1 MSVPDR
7 TDSTPAHAHG
17 GHGHSHRP
25 KRVRAAGLP
34 DTPGPLPIVIGVTG
48 HRDLRQEDRPALE
61 GIVRRILLDVRAAH
75 PHSPLILLSPLAE
88 GSDRLVARVALA
100 AGVRLIVPLPLA
112 QDLYEQDFQDDGSR
126 AEFRQLLAAA
136 ESSVVLPLVAGN
148 TSAGVTTYGE
158 QRNRQYAQVG
168 AIIARQS
175 QVLLALW
182 DGVAGDGDDKVGG
195 TADVVRFRLEGVP
208 ASYDPAAASPLSF
221 AGTGPVHHIVTPR
234 VGRPVP
240 DRALTTTLLVP
251 ERQSTATSHDDLQWW
266 MDQFNEDALR
276 FRDEMAANRAS
287 SKAQLL
293 QVSEAAL
300 ADTTLSLPHAA
311 HVTLEHYAV
320 ADTLAL
326 HFAGHTRAASRKL
339 FAWVFVSALFFNLF
353 HSLPH
358 PHLAEHPSALE
369 RLAAVPWLLLLFL
382 GASIV
387 ASYWIHRDVK
397 EQDYQNKHQDYRA
410 LAEALRIQFFWQLA
424 GIPDRVVDHY
434 LRKQRGALEWIRNA
448 LRAWDAESLAYTA
461 DLTAGGPSPDR
472 LAFVARHWVTE
483 QRNYFASKARREQAT
498 LEAEEERIELL
509 VRASV
514 GLALLL
520 AVVLTLPLIVPV
532 HALEAIKH
540 WVEDPWVHGLVMI
553 AIVTL
558 AVIAGLRHAYNQQ
571 MARSEHA
578 KQFGR
583 MSELFDGA
591 QTHLSL
597 QLASGNLTQASA
609 LLRELGQEA
618 LEENGDWVLL
628 HRERPLEVPHSG

>member
-1 MSVPDR
+1 MSVAHYGEGP
-7 TDSTPAHAHG
+7 PAAVHHAH
-17 GHGHSHRP
+17 HHPRP

-34 DTPGPLPIVIGVTG
+34 DTPGPLPIVVGVTG
-48 HRDLRQEDRPALE
+48 HRDLRPDDVPALE
-61 GIVRRILLDVRAAH
+61 EAVRRILLDLRSAH
-75 PHSPLILLSPLAE
+75 PHSPLLLLSPLAE
-88 GSDRLVARVALA
+88 GSDRLVARVALE
-100 AGVRLIVPLPLA
+100 AGLRLIVPLPLP
-112 QDLYEQDFQDDGSR
+112 LEVYEQDFQDDASR

-136 ESSVVLPLVAGN
+136 ESSYVVPLAPGN
-148 TSAGVTTYGE
+148 TAEGISTHGD

-168 AIIARQS
+168 ALIARQS
-175 QVLLALW
+175 QLFLALW
-182 DGVAGDGDDKVGG
+182 DGIVGAPDENVGG

-208 ASYDPAAASPLSF
+208 TSYDPSAASALSF
-221 AGTGPVHHIVTPR
+221 SSSGPVHHIVTPR
-234 VGRPVP
+234 AGRPAP
-240 DRALTTTLLVP
+240 DRALTTTLLLPV
-251 ERQSTATSHDDLQWW
+251 RQGAATSHDDLQWW

-276 FRDEMAANRAS
+276 FRDEMSASRAA

-293 QVSEAAL
+293 QVGADAL
-300 ADTTLSLPHAA
+300 PDATLSLPHAA
-311 HVTLEHYAV
+311 RVTLEHYAV
-320 ADTLAL
+320 ADTLAV
-326 HFAGHTRAASRKL
+326 HFAAHTRAASRKL

-358 PHLAEHPSALE
+358 PHISEHPTLAE
-369 RLAAVPWLLLLFL
+369 RLIAVPWLLLLFL
-382 GASIV
+382 AASIV
-387 ASYWIHRDVK
+387 ASYWIHRDVT

-424 GIPDRVVDHY
+424 GVPDRVVDHY
-434 LRKQRGALEWIRNA
+434 LRKQRGALEWIRSA
-448 LRAWDAESLAYTA
+448 LRAWDAESMAYSA
-461 DLTAGGPSPDR
+461 KAGDEATRER
-472 LAFVARHWVTE
+472 LALVAQHWVTE
-483 QRNYFASKARREQAT
+483 QRNYFAGKARREQAT
-498 LEAEEERIELL
+498 LEAEEARIERL

-514 GLALLL
+514 ALALLL
-520 AVVLTLPLIVPV
+520 AVVLTLPLFVPL

-540 WVEDPWVHGLVMI
+540 WVEDPWIHGLVMI

-583 MSELFDGA
+583 MSELFDAA
-591 QTHLSL
+591 QTHLAA
-597 QLASGNLTQASA
+597 QLTAGNLPHAVA